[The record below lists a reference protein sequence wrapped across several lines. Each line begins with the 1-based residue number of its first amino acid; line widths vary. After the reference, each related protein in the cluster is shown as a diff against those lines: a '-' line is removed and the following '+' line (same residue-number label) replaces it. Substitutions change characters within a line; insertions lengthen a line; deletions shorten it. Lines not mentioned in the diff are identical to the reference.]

1 MEGKKMKEKWNQQK
15 KGYKNERWDYSQIPE
30 IHQKIHNSVNVNR
43 TETTYVIMNE
53 YTKILRIEYTG

>member
-1 MEGKKMKEKWNQQK
+1 MKEKMEQQK
-15 KGYKNERWDYSQIPE
+15 KGYKNECWDYSQIPE
-30 IHQKIHNSVNVNR
+30 IHQKIYNSINMNR